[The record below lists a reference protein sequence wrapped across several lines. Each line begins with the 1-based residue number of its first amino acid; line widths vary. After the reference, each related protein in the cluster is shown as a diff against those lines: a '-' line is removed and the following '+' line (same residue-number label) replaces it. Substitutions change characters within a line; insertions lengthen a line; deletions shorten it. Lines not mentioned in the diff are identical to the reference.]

1 MIDLKS
7 NTADYRNKKKNLQ
20 LAIGIVREG
29 EIEYYSFS
37 GKNKK
42 SIAPENMLF
51 EIGSITKVFTS
62 ILLLEMETE
71 KLITLDDPVGM
82 YIPNVD
88 NDYLQSITLKH
99 LATHT
104 SGLPRLPTNIKPS
117 DRLNPYADYAED
129 QLYSF
134 LSGAN
139 YYKQIGLFEYSN
151 LGMGLLGHILCKRS
165 GSTYDAL
172 LEKYITIP
180 LKMND
185 TAVLLNTEQKSKLL
199 HGHTSTGKRVPH
211 WDSSIHE
218 GAGGIKSSLSDM
230 CLFVQANLKNENLL
244 FTNFHKS
251 HVPVMIGHS
260 SHHLSWVED
269 DLLGEKYLW
278 HNGGTYG
285 FSSYLALNKELG
297 IGIVLLSNYCYASVS
312 IMDHLINQIK
322 TLITRKEPT
331 EGILLDLIG
340 KEILEKLLD
349 EALNKRNNQD

>member
-1 MIDLKS
+1 MNDLKS
-7 NTADYRNKKKNLQ
+7 ITADYRNKKKHLQ
-20 LAIGIVREG
+20 LEIGIVREG
-29 EIEYYSFS
+29 DIAYYSFS
-37 GKNKK
+37 EKNKR
-42 SIAPENMLF
+42 SIAPENRLF

-62 ILLLEMETE
+62 ILLLAMENE
-71 KLITLDDPVGM
+71 QLISLDDPVGM
-82 YIPNVD
+82 YIPNMN
-88 NDYLQSITLKH
+88 NDYLHSITLKH

-117 DRLNPYADYAED
+117 DRLNPYADYAEN

-139 YYKQIGLFEYSN
+139 YHKQIGVFEYSN

-172 LEKYITIP
+172 LEKYITNP

-199 HGHTSTGKRVPH
+199 NGHTSTGKKVPH

-230 CLFVQANLKNENLL
+230 CLFVQANLKNDNLL
-244 FTNFHKS
+244 FSNMHKS
-251 HVPVMIGHS
+251 HVPVMIGNA

-269 DLLGEKYLW
+269 ELLGKKYLW

-285 FSSYLALNKELG
+285 FTSYLALNKELG

-312 IMDHLINQIK
+312 IIDHLSNQLK
-322 TLITRKEPT
+322 TLITRKKPS
-331 EGILLDLIG
+331 EGILLDHIG
-340 KEILEKLLD
+340 KEILEKLLED
-349 EALNKRNNQD
+349 TLNNNSD